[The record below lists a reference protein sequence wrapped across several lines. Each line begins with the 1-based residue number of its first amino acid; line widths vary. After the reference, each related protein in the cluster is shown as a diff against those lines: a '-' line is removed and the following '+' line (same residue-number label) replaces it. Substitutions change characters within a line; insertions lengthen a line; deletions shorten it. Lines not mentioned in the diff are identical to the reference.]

1 MYVKVLVRISGT
13 QRAFNKEAIFSVLEV
28 IRKRVISD
36 QDSKGIRS
44 SGKSAQ
50 SLQIEEVSN
59 GGQLVGDDYFQ
70 QQIAGR
76 RPGKFPPIKSI
87 LDWIN
92 EKGISP
98 TGISKKSLAFVIA
111 RKIARNG
118 TDIFLRK
125 RQALGVDKIVEE
137 TKPLLRDALI
147 KAGRIEINT
156 AIYKA
161 LGKTPPTAI
170 RTQ

>member
-1 MYVKVLVRISGT
+1 MKVLVRISGT
-13 QRAFNKEAIFSVLEV
+13 QRAFNKEAIFSVLQV
-28 IRKRVISD
+28 IRKRVIGD

-44 SGKSAQ
+44 SGQSAK
-50 SLQIEEVSN
+50 SLQIEEIAK

-70 QQIAGR
+70 QQVAGR

-92 EKGISP
+92 EKGINP
-98 TGISKKSLAFVIA
+98 TDISKKSLAFIIA
-111 RKIARNG
+111 RKIAKKG
-118 TDIFLRK
+118 TDIFLHK
-125 RQALGVDKIVEE
+125 RQALAVAEIVEDVQ
-137 TKPLLRDALI
+137 PMLRDTLV

-161 LGKTPPTAI
+161 LGKTPPKALK
-170 RTQ
+170 